1 MDIVS
6 LAAALMIALGL
17 LGTDAVINADN
28 LVVEVVAPPRSEKM
42 SIDDVTLE
50 QIFANQLH
58 SIIDT
63 KSLAQPPEI
72 RASRKQGLGMA
83 LAEAARVQGVA
94 HALQTEMGYSPERL
108 RLALFMQNGVLE
120 GLVSGSGR
128 NSGIFEQTLAIRDGE
143 SLPDFVR
150 RAALAG
156 VSQLAPYTTALYLLQ
171 AHARD
176 KDFTNMLALIDQAK
190 AKLPPTPI
198 NFQRSLYEDLYGIVA
213 LFKGDPKAA
222 KSAFEVGIAS
232 DPANPVAVLN
242 MGFVEVEIDEYRQAA
257 ERMHRFITDAPPAN
271 TVLLATAYM
280 TWAAAEMGLRDIA
293 RADQLLAK
301 AVEIYP
307 TSSTALDLWAEAKEL
322 QGDQVA
328 AADLRHKALVATGDS
343 FENFA
348 EVAALYFHM
357 SWRDNVPVM
366 RNHFGNV
373 PETKFH

>member
-17 LGTDAVINADN
+17 LGTDVVMNSDN
-28 LVVEVVAPPRSEKM
+28 LVVEVVAPPRGEKL

-50 QIFANQLH
+50 QTFANQLH
-58 SIIDT
+58 AITDT
-63 KSLAQPPEI
+63 RSLAQPPEI

-108 RLALFMQNGVLE
+108 RLALYLQNGVLQ

-128 NSGIFEQTLAIRDGE
+128 NSGIFEQSLVLREGE
-143 SLPDFVR
+143 GLPDFVR
-150 RAALAG
+150 RAALSG

-171 AHARD
+171 AHSRD
-176 KDFTNMLALIDQAK
+176 KDFADLLALTDQAK
-190 AKLPPTPI
+190 AKLPPSPV
-198 NFQRSLYEDLYGIVA
+198 NLQRSLFENIYGIVA
-213 LFKGDPKAA
+213 LFKNDPKAA
-222 KSAFEVGIAS
+222 KAAFEVALAS

-242 MGFVEVEIDEYRQAA
+242 MGFAEVEVDDYRQAA
-257 ERMHRFITDAPPAN
+257 ERMRNLIITAPPAN
-271 TVLLATAYM
+271 VVLLATAYM
-280 TWAAAEMGLRDIA
+280 TWAAAEMGLRDEA
-293 RADQLLAK
+293 RADQLLEK

-322 QGDQVA
+322 QGDQVT
-328 AADLRHKALVATGDS
+328 AADLRQKALAATGDT
-343 FENFA
+343 FENYA
-348 EVAALYFHM
+348 EVAALYFHL

-366 RNHFGNV
+366 RNKFADV
-373 PETKFH
+373 PAVKFH